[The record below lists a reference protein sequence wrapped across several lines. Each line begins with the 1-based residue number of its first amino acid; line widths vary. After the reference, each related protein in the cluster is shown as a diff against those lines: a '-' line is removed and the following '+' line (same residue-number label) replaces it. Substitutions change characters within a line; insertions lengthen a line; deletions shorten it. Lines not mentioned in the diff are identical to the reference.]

1 MLKLVDEFRSD
12 ALNPFDDTG
21 EICDALNN
29 LAQKYQMS
37 PGDSYWIGEA
47 TTTLLG
53 MELALAVQKNIAEN
67 K

>member
-12 ALNPFDDTG
+12 ARNPFDDTG
-21 EICDALNN
+21 DICDALNN

-37 PGDSYWIGEA
+37 PADSYWIGEA
-47 TTTLLG
+47 TTALLG